1 MAALQQWAT
10 SFPPPLRP
18 QMACVH
24 SFEDELANS
33 LHVWKFVAEEDIAT
47 IQAFSSHPW
56 VREHFSG
63 EQSWSNRIDFARM
76 RLREYLEQ
84 QGINPAQLIAIGD
97 NHNDTSMLCLASI
110 AMANAESQVK
120 RMADRVTSESNDK
133 LGILDVLNTYFSIS
147 NAGACMHN
155 FDHTFRLGLYEKAI
169 PSTLAW
175 EEKILSAK
183 ELGFDFIE
191 ISIDESDEKLQRL
204 DWSDAEIYQ
213 LRHLCEKHSFPLQ
226 SMCLSAHRRFPFGSR
241 DPAIRETA
249 ALIMQKAIN
258 LSYKLGI
265 RCIQLAGYDVYYE
278 PQSEETHQ
286 HFIQGMKAATK
297 MAERAGVMLGVE
309 IMDTPYLNSLSKF
322 EVLKKMIPSPYFMAY
337 PDVGNITGWN
347 YDTCT
352 ELQLSA
358 DHIVQIHLKDTLK
371 VSGNSQGQF
380 RDLVIGEGEV
390 DFAAIFKTL
399 AKMGYS
405 GPLVLEMWAKDAQW
419 TNNLKIAKARLV
431 TMGQQAGLSLA

>member
-133 LGILDVLNTYFSIS
+133 LGILDVLNTYFSI
-147 NAGACMHN
+147 
-155 FDHTFRLGLYEKAI
+155 
-169 PSTLAW
+169 
-175 EEKILSAK
+175 
-183 ELGFDFIE
+183 
-191 ISIDESDEKLQRL
+191 
-204 DWSDAEIYQ
+204 
-213 LRHLCEKHSFPLQ
+213 
-226 SMCLSAHRRFPFGSR
+226 
-241 DPAIRETA
+241 
-249 ALIMQKAIN
+249 
-258 LSYKLGI
+258 
-265 RCIQLAGYDVYYE
+265 
-278 PQSEETHQ
+278 
-286 HFIQGMKAATK
+286 
-297 MAERAGVMLGVE
+297 
-309 IMDTPYLNSLSKF
+309 
-322 EVLKKMIPSPYFMAY
+322 
-337 PDVGNITGWN
+337 
-347 YDTCT
+347 
-352 ELQLSA
+352 
-358 DHIVQIHLKDTLK
+358 
-371 VSGNSQGQF
+371 
-380 RDLVIGEGEV
+380 
-390 DFAAIFKTL
+390 
-399 AKMGYS
+399 
-405 GPLVLEMWAKDAQW
+405 
-419 TNNLKIAKARLV
+419 
-431 TMGQQAGLSLA
+431 